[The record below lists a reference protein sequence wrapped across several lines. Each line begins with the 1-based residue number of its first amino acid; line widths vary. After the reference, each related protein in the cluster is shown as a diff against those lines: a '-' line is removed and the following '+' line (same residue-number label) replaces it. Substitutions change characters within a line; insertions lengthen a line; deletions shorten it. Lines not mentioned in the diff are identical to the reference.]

1 MNFQRHPFDPLIMR
15 MREIKARDIRLGI
28 TLKMG
33 GVVTDTNCQ
42 RASQSLYE
50 TIAVSLFARL
60 PPRALLATSSLAR
73 DSCSAT
79 FPPRIFEQKR
89 DCSQSSV
96 QPKPVWFLNS
106 LAISTDVSCP

>member
-15 MREIKARDIRLGI
+15 RREIKARVIRVSY
-28 TLKMG
+28 LKMG

-42 RASQSLYE
+42 RASHSLYE

-60 PPRALLATSSLAR
+60 PPRALLAASR

-79 FPPRIFEQKR
+79 FFPRIFEQKR
-89 DCSQSSV
+89 DCSQSKV
-96 QPKPVWFLNS
+96 KQTKK
-106 LAISTDVSCP
+106 